1 MQAGEPACTKAGCQL
16 AGNRGT
22 LGVFWGAGL
31 LLFRVHVMRGE
42 MRGDVHLIGL
52 GSDSLPSWVMG
63 LEGFS
68 VWEPQDER
76 EMLETFF
83 WLWCGGMIE

>member
-1 MQAGEPACTKAGCQL
+1 
-16 AGNRGT
+16 
-22 LGVFWGAGL
+22 
-31 LLFRVHVMRGE
+31 MRGE

>member
-1 MQAGEPACTKAGCQL
+1 
-16 AGNRGT
+16 
-22 LGVFWGAGL
+22 
-31 LLFRVHVMRGE
+31 

-76 EMLETFF
+76 AMLETFF